1 MRMEDGGIGPAAA
14 SIRNPSEGIDMK
26 MDIDPGGSS
35 PAISRLNAADELSNS
50 IGPLDGA
57 WEICIFHE
65 VMGQFNCP
73 SSFLHRAILF
83 RSCSDPVPIPHGS
96 CSDPARIL
104 KRATFKLNL
113 GPGRRNGPKEKERN
127 CADQYSSSSGVVRH
141 QLLKQMKAE

>member
-83 RSCSDPVPIPHGS
+83 RSCSDPVPILFRS
-96 CSDPARIL
+96 RTDPEEGNFQIESGPRPEKWPQKKRRGIARINI
-104 KRATFKLNL
+104 RVPAASSVI
-113 GPGRRNGPKEKERN
+113 N
-127 CADQYSSSSGVVRH
+127 CSN
-141 QLLKQMKAE
+141 K